1 MKEEMKQ
8 NMLMCANTKKINE
21 RYTVSI
27 LNWPHMFP
35 AADKVK
41 GGF

>member
-1 MKEEMKQ
+1 
-8 NMLMCANTKKINE
+8 MCANTKKINE

-27 LNWPHMFP
+27 LNWQYTFP
-35 AADKVK
+35 AANKVK